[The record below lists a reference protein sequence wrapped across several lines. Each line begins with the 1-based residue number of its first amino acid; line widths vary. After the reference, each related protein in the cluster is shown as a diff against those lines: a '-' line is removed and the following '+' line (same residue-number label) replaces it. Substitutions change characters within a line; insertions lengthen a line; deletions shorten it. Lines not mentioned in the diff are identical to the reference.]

1 MKNIMRIMTSI
12 AFVAIF
18 SGCRMSH
25 EEIGETVQSSMQI
38 KFNSDQN
45 LKDHNLIVDSVQ
57 VFKKDGKN
65 YKGLA
70 SVVYEM
76 KSFDVP
82 VEIVVDG
89 KNVIWEIA
97 PGSLMFIAQQQLRKL
112 YE

>member
-1 MKNIMRIMTSI
+1 MKSMMRIMTSM
-12 AFVAIF
+12 AFVAMF
-18 SGCRMSH
+18 FGCGMPH
-25 EEIGETVQSSMQI
+25 EEIGEIVHSSMQI
-38 KFNSDQN
+38 KFNSDQD
-45 LKDHNLIVDSVQ
+45 LKNHKLTVDSVQ

-89 KNVIWEIA
+89 KNVMWEIA
-97 PGSLMFIAQQQLRKL
+97 PGSLMFIAQEQLRKL